1 MTRDPTSG
9 RPPDV
14 MVTFLLPRSVRED
27 SLVVPG
33 IIDAELVGPDTEIN
47 DLDVDVVELFQRS
60 TGVMIESDDP
70 KA

>member
-33 IIDAELVGPDTEIN
+33 IIDAELAGPDTEIN

-60 TGVMIESDDP
+60 TGVMIESADP